1 MIKMKLVVKH
11 TSDNNETRREILT
24 LLLSF
29 IERERREHHR
39 KKKKRPKEFIT
50 KNLKIVYCLG
60 IRGWCPQISFLFFIF
75 FT

>member
-29 IERERREHHR
+29 IERERGESTTE
-39 KKKKRPKEFIT
+39 KRRRDQKSLL
-50 KNLKIVYCLG
+50 LKI
-60 IRGWCPQISFLFFIF
+60 SK
-75 FT
+75 